1 MAQAGEKYWG
11 AVTALLN
18 AIGKALGMS
27 HYSHRDCQF
36 IKNGNSG
43 ILIFKKAEG
52 LHANTTTMDKE
63 VFEEHRKDVLSL
75 IEKLRRC
82 LSKL

>member
-1 MAQAGEKYWG
+1 M
-11 AVTALLN
+11 TALLN

-36 IKNGNSG
+36 IRNGNSG
-43 ILIFKKAEG
+43 ILIFKMAEG

-63 VFEEHRKDVLSL
+63 VFEEHRRTSSRLLKN
-75 IEKLRRC
+75 
-82 LSKL
+82 